1 MMGESAT
8 REREIRAGKAARR
21 KAAHRK
27 IKERSIHGEKHENTV
42 WVPHAETLPEPAGP
56 GVTRRVLAYNKGLM
70 CVENT
75 FEKGA
80 VGALHSHPHTQ
91 ITYVVSGRF
100 RFTIGGE
107 VREVTAGD
115 TMLKTDGIIHGCEAL
130 EPGVLLDIFTP
141 MREDFV

>member
-1 MMGESAT
+1 M
-8 REREIRAGKAARR
+8 
-21 KAAHRK
+21 
-27 IKERSIHGEKHENTV
+27 EKQHKDAV
-42 WVPHAETLPEPAGP
+42 WVPHAEIEPEVCGK
-56 GVTRRVLAYNKGLM
+56 GVKRRILAYSKDAM

-75 FEKGA
+75 FETGG
-80 VGALHSHPHTQ
+80 VGAMHCHPHTQ

>member
-1 MMGESAT
+1 ME
-8 REREIRAGKAARR
+8 KQHKDAA
-21 KAAHRK
+21 
-27 IKERSIHGEKHENTV
+27 
-42 WVPHAETLPEPAGP
+42 WVPHAEIEPEVCGK
-56 GVTRRVLAYNKGLM
+56 GVKRRVLAYSKDAM

-75 FEKGA
+75 LETGG
-80 VGALHSHPHTQ
+80 VGAMHCHPHTQ